1 MPFGYGLWVFL
12 KNNPVVAYAA
22 AGVAALATFLSW
34 QRLRDMR
41 IRREVTEK
49 IEVRAQETATKVI
62 EDAQEKTNDVIEK
75 ADEARAAVSGGT
87 PSGELPKSTQS
98 TLFRD

>member
-75 ADEARAAVSGGT
+75 VDQARAAVSGGT